1 MLQLFAPPLP
11 TLLAAGK
18 NTFDIGQSHLNRNNI
33 GVFDL
38 LLVTKGQLFMGEDY
52 RKYKVSRGNALI
64 LYPDRHHYSISPCD
78 EITDFFWFH
87 FVSSKGWQDL
97 TISKPFHYEE
107 RAAED
112 CGNFL
117 SESPFGITL
126 PKYCK
131 VSNPEAV
138 ELLCSKITSSENESI
153 YSREWQR
160 QILFQQLLQELS
172 NHLHLANSLPAFAVA
187 EKAAVYLR
195 KNYAKKVTYESIGRA
210 LKFHPNHIARCMI
223 QSFGCTPIEYVN
235 KIRIDQAKILLVSTD
250 WSIDRI
256 SESSGFT
263 QSAYFSRIFKK
274 LEHLTPNQFRKQ
286 YVGKVPNNKSSIKSN
301 EDTP

>member
-18 NTFDIGQSHLNRNNI
+18 NIFDIGQAHLNRNNI

-38 LLVTKGQLFMGEDY
+38 LVVTKGQLFMGEDY
-52 RKYKVSRGNALI
+52 RKYKVFSGNALI
-64 LYPDRHHYSISPCD
+64 LYPDRYHYSTSNC
-78 EITDFFWFH
+78 EQLTEFFWFH
-87 FVSSKGWQDL
+87 FIAAKGWKDL
-97 TISKPFHYEE
+97 TISKPIHHEE
-107 RAAED
+107 RAGID
-112 CGNFL
+112 GGNCL

-131 VSNPEAV
+131 LSNPEAV
-138 ELLCSKITSSENESI
+138 ELLCSKIISSENESL
-153 YSREWQR
+153 YSGEWQR

-172 NHLHLANSLPAFAVA
+172 NHMHLANSMPAFAVA

-195 KNYAKKVTYESIGRA
+195 KNYAQKVTYEDLGRA
-210 LKFHPNHIARCMI
+210 LRFHPNHIARCMI

-274 LEHLTPNQFRKQ
+274 LEHLSPHQFRKQ
-286 YVGKVPNNKSSIKSN
+286 YVGKVPNHKLEIKNN
-301 EDTP
+301 EDTL

>member
-11 TLLAAGK
+11 TLLAAGM
-18 NTFDIGQSHLNRNNI
+18 NTFDIGDAHINRNNI

-38 LLVTKGQLFMGEDY
+38 LVVTKGQLFMGEDY
-52 RKYKVSRGNALI
+52 RKFTVCQGDTLI
-64 LYPDRHHYSISPCD
+64 LYPDRYHFSTSPCD
-78 EITDFFWFH
+78 QLTEFFWFH
-87 FVSSKGWQDL
+87 FIASKGWQDL
-97 TISKPFHYEE
+97 TIVKPIHYDEGT
-107 RAAED
+107 AID

-117 SESPFGITL
+117 SERPFGITL
-126 PKYCK
+126 PQFCRL
-131 VSNPEAV
+131 SNPEAV
-138 ELLCSKITSSENESI
+138 ELLCSKIISSENESI
-153 YSREWQR
+153 YSGEWQR
-160 QILFQQLLQELS
+160 QVLFQQLLQEIS
-172 NHLHLANSLPAFAVA
+172 NHMHLANSLPSYAVA

-195 KNYAKKVTYESIGRA
+195 KNYAKKVTYEDLGHA
-210 LKFHPNHIARCMI
+210 LRFHPNHIARCMI

-286 YVGKVPNNKSSIKSN
+286 YIGKIPLST
-301 EDTP
+301 D